1 MGIDY
6 DKIKQRLTNLQSK
19 GKGGDSVFWRPQEGE
34 NVVRIVP
41 TADGDPFK
49 DFWFHYNIG
58 EAPPFLSPNKNFGE
72 TDAISTFVRQLFD
85 EGTEDSIK
93 MAKHLLPRQRVFAP
107 VMVRG
112 EEHLGVRVW
121 GFGKMAYEKLL
132 ALVLTPEYG
141 DITDPEEGTDLVVNY
156 GKPAGAQFPQTSI
169 TPRRRSSPL
178 CEDGPDKCR
187 ELLESI
193 PDFSNLFE
201 RKSVEDVEKILD
213 AYLSGDE
220 SAEARSTESTKYD
233 NKSTGETSDVET
245 AFKDLLS
252 N

>member
-1 MGIDY
+1 MFASFLPPMEIH
-6 DKIKQRLTNLQSK
+6 S
-19 GKGGDSVFWRPQEGE
+19 
-34 NVVRIVP
+34 RI
-41 TADGDPFK
+41 
-49 DFWFHYNIG
+49 WFHYNIG

-93 MAKHLLPRQRVFAP
+93 MAKHLLPRQRFFAP

-132 ALVLTPEYG
+132 ALVLNPEYG

-178 CEDGPDKCR
+178 CEDGPEKCR

>member
-34 NVVRIVP
+34 TVIRIVP

-58 EAPPFLSPNKNFGE
+58 DTPPFLSPHKNFGE
-72 TDAISTFVRQLFD
+72 QDAITSFVRQLFD

-93 MAKHLLPRQRVFAP
+93 MAKNLLPRQRFFAP
-107 VMVRG
+107 VLVRD

-132 ALVLTPEYG
+132 ALVLNPEYG
-141 DITDPEEGTDLVVNY
+141 DITDPEEGTDLVVQY
-156 GKPAGAQFPQTSI
+156 GKPAGAQFPQTGI

-178 CEDGPDKCR
+178 CEDGPEKCR

-193 PDFSNLFE
+193 PDFNGLFE

-220 SAEARSTESTKYD
+220 SAEERSTESTKY
-233 NKSTGETSDVET
+233 NKSTEKTSDVES

>member
-1 MGIDY
+1 M
-6 DKIKQRLTNLQSK
+6 N
-19 GKGGDSVFWRPQEGE
+19 
-34 NVVRIVP
+34 
-41 TADGDPFK
+41 
-49 DFWFHYNIG
+49 
-58 EAPPFLSPNKNFGE
+58 
-72 TDAISTFVRQLFD
+72 
-85 EGTEDSIK
+85 
-93 MAKHLLPRQRVFAP
+93 
-107 VMVRG
+107 
-112 EEHLGVRVW
+112 
-121 GFGKMAYEKLL
+121 
-132 ALVLTPEYG
+132 PEYG

-178 CEDGPDKCR
+178 CEDGPEKCR

>member
-6 DKIKQRLTNLQSK
+6 DKIKQRLTNLQNK

-93 MAKHLLPRQRVFAP
+93 MAKHLLPRQRFFAP

-112 EEHLGVRVW
+112 EEHLGGRVW

-132 ALVLTPEYG
+132 ALVLNPEYG

-156 GKPAGAQFPQTSI
+156 GKPAGAQVPQTSI

-178 CEDGPDKCR
+178 CEDGPEKCR